1 MSTPRRKC
9 KLASSDHKNT
19 DLRDYEEFI
28 IETVNATVPGKN
40 PKVFSNYF
48 STDPLSQSESVAL
61 GRALS
66 KIPALNSLGKTVTIF
81 RLFDGKT
88 YENEEATIPVTKKI
102 TGGRMK

>member
-88 YENEEATIPVTKKI
+88 YENEEAIIPVTKKI
-102 TGGRMK
+102 TGGRMN